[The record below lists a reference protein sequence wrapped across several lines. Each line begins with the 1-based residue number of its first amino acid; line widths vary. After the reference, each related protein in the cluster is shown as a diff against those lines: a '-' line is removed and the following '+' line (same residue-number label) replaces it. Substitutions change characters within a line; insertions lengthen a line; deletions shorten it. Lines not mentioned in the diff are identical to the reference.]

1 MNNKFDCIVV
11 GGGHAG
17 VEAALASARLGV
29 QTALITHN
37 KKTIGVMSCNP
48 AIGGIGKGH
57 LTKEI
62 DAMDGVM
69 ARAADL
75 AGIHF
80 RTLNASK
87 GAAVRATRAQAD
99 RDLYRSAIQA
109 FVKKQENLSIIE
121 AEVSGLLLNEKNV
134 RGVVVDSKGHIF
146 AEKIIVTAGTFLNG
160 ILHEGDK
167 TITGGRIGDKA
178 AKSLSDALKDIGLSV
193 SRLKTGTPPRILS
206 DSIDYSK
213 LEAQPGDNPR
223 PVFSFLGN
231 RLQHPQQ
238 VSCHIAHTNK
248 HTHEII
254 NENINLSAMYSG
266 KITGIGPRYCPS
278 IEDKVVRFSSKG
290 SHQVF
295 IEPEGLNSPLVY
307 PNGISTSLPREI
319 QEEFVR
325 SMEGFKDCKIT
336 QYGYAVEY
344 DFFDPRGLTRA
355 LESKFIEGLYFAGQV
370 NGTTGYEEAA
380 AQGLVAGV
388 NAALAVKE
396 QEPWFTDRAT
406 SYIGVLVDDLIT
418 LGTNEP
424 YRMFTSRAEHRIF
437 LREDNADIR
446 LTPLGR
452 ELGFVGER
460 RWKAF
465 GEKMS
470 LYNGIKNELLSQRV
484 LAITA
489 GGEKVHDIAWQ
500 LAKRPDMNIDEIYDQ
515 IKSEQK
521 PEGIQAREMLVTLG
535 TEAKYEGY
543 LKRQNSDIEKL
554 KNYDDFEIPHGFNY
568 LQIKGLSN
576 EMLEK
581 FCEIKPQ
588 NIGHAKRI
596 PGVTPAAISQL
607 LLYLKKHNARE
618 IA

>member
-134 RGVVVDSKGHIF
+134 RGVVVDNKGHIY
-146 AEKIIVTAGTFLNG
+146 AEKIIITAGTFLNG

>member
-1 MNNKFDCIVV
+1 MNNKFDCIIV

-29 QTALITHN
+29 QTALVTHN

-69 ARAADL
+69 AKAADL

-99 RDLYRSAIQA
+99 RDLYRSAIQG
-109 FVKKQENLSIIE
+109 FVKEQDKLSIIE
-121 AEVSGLLLNEKNV
+121 AEVSGLLLNQKKV
-134 RGVVVDSKGHIF
+134 RGVVVDNKDHIF
-146 AEKIIVTAGTFLNG
+146 AEKIIITAGTFLNG
-160 ILHEGDK
+160 ILHEGDQ
-167 TITGGRIGDKA
+167 TIIGGRIGDKA
-178 AKSLSDALKDIGLSV
+178 AKSLSDALKDLGLSV

-206 DSIDYSK
+206 ESIDYSK
-213 LEAQPGDNPR
+213 LEVQPGDNPR
-223 PVFSFLGN
+223 PVFSFLGS
-231 RLQHPQQ
+231 RAHHPQQ
-238 VSCHIAHTNK
+238 INCHIAHTNK

-254 NENINLSAMYSG
+254 NENLNLSAMYSG
-266 KITGIGPRYCPS
+266 KISGIGPRYCPS
-278 IEDKVVRFSSKG
+278 IEDKVVRFSSKD

-307 PNGISTSLPREI
+307 PNGISTSLPRQI

-325 SMEGFKDCKIT
+325 SMEGFKDCEIT

-344 DFFDPRGLTRA
+344 DFFDPRGLTRT
-355 LESKFIEGLYFAGQV
+355 LESKFIGGLYFAGQV

-388 NAALAVKE
+388 NAALAIKE
-396 QEPWFTDRAT
+396 QEHWSTDRAT

-452 ELGFVGER
+452 ELGCVGEY
-460 RWKAF
+460 RWQAF

-484 LAITA
+484 SATTA

-500 LAKRPDMNIDEIYDQ
+500 LAKRPDINIDEIYDQ
-515 IKSEQK
+515 IKSEEK
-521 PEGIQAREMLVTLG
+521 HEGLQAREMLVTLE

-543 LKRQNSDIEKL
+543 LKRQNSDIERL
-554 KNYDDFEIPHGFNY
+554 KNYDDFEIPDGFNY
-568 LQIKGLSN
+568 MQIKGLSN

-581 FCEIKPQ
+581 FCEIKPE